1 MGAGGAIYAASGT
14 SISVTNVSFNAN
26 SAIGGQGGANIPGN
40 WSNAGGGGG
49 GGLGGAG
56 IDGTDPINGP
66 LGGSGGGSALGS
78 IAGNAPGGAGSAY
91 QGGGG
96 GNSTQAGGN
105 AGYGGGGGGAGYG
118 AQGGIGGFGGGGGGQ
133 GGQGNSTYSGGL
145 GGVGGGN
152 GADCR
157 NVWCSGGAGGGGAGF
172 GGAIFT
178 EAGAA
183 ISIAGTTSFTNSAAT
198 GGSGGAPAYLGT
210 TSAGAGA
217 GADLFLSS
225 NTTLT
230 LTSGTFSGIADDSI
244 TSVAA
249 GQGYGAGCAIGPGCG
264 GAIVIGNNGNVTF
277 SGANT
282 YAGGTQVLDGG
293 TLTLGHSNAL
303 GSGTLTMG
311 QVFSDHTTLVL
322 AGNGLNIS
330 NTMVFHSDPV
340 ITVTTGNTNT
350 ISGAISGG
358 GDIVLNGGGTLVLS
372 GNNTYSGGTTICGVD
387 CTIPGASSTLRVGV
401 DSVFNTPGDP
411 SSGIVSS
418 AIGTGTLTFDSG
430 ILQAGGNFTLANT
443 AQINSIGGTI
453 DANGFTFNYA
463 GAIGDTA
470 GHIGNLTITNS
481 AGGAG
486 VVVLSGNNTYTG
498 GTLVSG
504 GTVQVTNAN
513 SVGTGDVTLD
523 NGKFQTDGLTD
534 LTFINNFKVNTTGGT
549 VDNNGTVLTLSGII
563 SNGNGTTGV
572 LQLTDTAGGFGT
584 TVLSGVNT
592 YSGGT
597 KVVGAAVQVTNNNSV
612 GTGTVTLEE
621 ALFLAEG
628 VSDLTFANNFKLN
641 TGANGSAI
649 DANGVTLTISG
660 VVSNGNGA
668 GKLSILD
675 SGGGGKVV
683 FLGANTYTG
692 DTTICACATLQLGD
706 ATHTSAISGKVF
718 NEGYLDI
725 VNANTSGLTSITNDG
740 GETYFY
746 NSTSAS
752 AATITNKFFGA
763 TFFLDS
769 STAGNATIKNEFGG
783 ITNFGM
789 PGGTDTSTAGAAN
802 IENIGGGTIFAASTN
817 AGTATINNHT
827 GGGTIFVEQ
836 SSAQS
841 AKITNSNFGFTLF
854 GTPFGPD
861 TVTAGNAEITNNADG
876 LTSFNALSTAG
887 NAKITT
893 NDGGKTNFFDN
904 STGGNAQ
911 FITNGTGIVD
921 FGGSIGPGS
930 DGRITAGS
938 IAGSG
943 FYYIGGGNTLVTG
956 SNNLSTT
963 VSGVIADFDPCGCG
977 MPGIGSLEKV
987 GTGTMILSG
996 TNTYTGTT
1004 TVIGG
1009 TLQVDGSTA
1018 SSSQTTV
1025 KANAALTGIGTVG
1038 NTTIESGGILLPGSG
1053 VAGSSLNVAGNL
1065 AFQSGAL
1072 YLVTLNSTTAS
1083 FANVTGTAD
1092 LAGQVGASV
1101 LAGSTVKSKYTILTA
1116 AGGRNGQFAG
1126 VDTLGLPGGLVA
1138 SLSYD
1143 ANNAY
1148 LNFVLDYAAK
1158 YGLNINQTNVASALK
1173 NFFNANGGIPAAFTG
1188 LTPGG
1193 LSQISGETATGTQQ
1207 ATFTAM
1213 NLFLGLLT
1221 DPFIDG
1227 RGGGLGGTA
1236 GAVPFAESESMAYA
1250 AKKSGAARDAFAK
1263 FPTKAEVARN
1273 DLLDQRFSLWGSAYG
1288 GGANIERR
1296 SGCAGIEQRHRA
1308 RVRLCGRCGF
1318 PHHAEYAGRLCAL
1331 RRRHQFFR
1339 QRLWQRPFRHVP
1351 GRRVRAAQC
1360 RRRLFH
1366 RRARLWLAGCHHRS
1380 HRDGRGRRAAAR
1392 AIPGKL
1398 LRRAFRSRLSL
1409 RHARGCHHALCR
1421 GPVHDLLPAVLC
1433 RAGAGRPRQF
1443 CAQLCGQGRH
1453 GVAHRTRRAARQV
1466 LCHGDRC
1473 CHAARAPCLGA

>member
-1 MGAGGAIYAASGT
+1 M
-14 SISVTNVSFNAN
+14 
-26 SAIGGQGGANIPGN
+26 
-40 WSNAGGGGG
+40 
-49 GGLGGAG
+49 
-56 IDGTDPINGP
+56 
-66 LGGSGGGSALGS
+66 
-78 IAGNAPGGAGSAY
+78 
-91 QGGGG
+91 
-96 GNSTQAGGN
+96 
-105 AGYGGGGGGAGYG
+105 
-118 AQGGIGGFGGGGGGQ
+118 
-133 GGQGNSTYSGGL
+133 
-145 GGVGGGN
+145 
-152 GADCR
+152 
-157 NVWCSGGAGGGGAGF
+157 
-172 GGAIFT
+172 
-178 EAGAA
+178 
-183 ISIAGTTSFTNSAAT
+183 
-198 GGSGGAPAYLGT
+198 
-210 TSAGAGA
+210 
-217 GADLFLSS
+217 
-225 NTTLT
+225 
-230 LTSGTFSGIADDSI
+230 
-244 TSVAA
+244 
-249 GQGYGAGCAIGPGCG
+249 
-264 GAIVIGNNGNVTF
+264 
-277 SGANT
+277 
-282 YAGGTQVLDGG
+282 
-293 TLTLGHSNAL
+293 
-303 GSGTLTMG
+303 
-311 QVFSDHTTLVL
+311 
-322 AGNGLNIS
+322 
-330 NTMVFHSDPV
+330 
-340 ITVTTGNTNT
+340 
-350 ISGAISGG
+350 
-358 GDIVLNGGGTLVLS
+358 LNGGGTLVLS

-563 SNGNGTTGV
+563 SNGNGKTGV
-572 LQLTDTAGGFGT
+572 LQFTDTAGGFGT

-769 STAGNATIKNEFGG
+769 STAGTATIKNEFGG

-1009 TLQVDGSTA
+1009 MLQVDGSTA

-1143 ANNAY
+1143 NNNAY

-1263 FPTKAEVARN
+1263 FPTKAAVARN

-1296 SGCAGIEQRHRA
+1296 SGLVLGSNNATARAFGFAAGADFRITPNTLAGFALSGGGTSFSVNGFGTGRSDMFQAGAFVRHNVGAAYFTGALAYGWQDVTTDRTVTVAGIERLRA
-1308 RVRLCGRCGF
+1308 QFQANSFAGRFEAGYRYATPVVAITPYAAGQF
-1318 PHHAEYAGRLCAL
+1318 TTYYLPSYAEQVLAGPGNFALNYAGRDVTASRTELGV
-1331 RRRHQFFR
+1331 
-1339 QRLWQRPFRHVP
+1339 RLD
-1351 GRRVRAAQC
+1351 
-1360 RRRLFH
+1360 
-1366 RRARLWLAGCHHRS
+1366 RS
-1380 HRDGRGRRAAAR
+1380 FAMETAVVTLRGRLAWAHDFNTDRSITPVFQTLPGAAFIVNGARQAPNSALTTAAAEVKWINGWSAAAVFEGEFSDISR
-1392 AIPGKL
+1392 SYAGKGI
-1398 LRRAFRSRLSL
+1398 LRYAW
-1409 RHARGCHHALCR
+1409 
-1421 GPVHDLLPAVLC
+1421 
-1433 RAGAGRPRQF
+1433 
-1443 CAQLCGQGRH
+1443 
-1453 GVAHRTRRAARQV
+1453 
-1466 LCHGDRC
+1466 
-1473 CHAARAPCLGA
+1473 